1 MELIKSAFKLLG
13 KIFKSTVG
21 KVILGIAGAV
31 GTGAAAHGTVKAVKA
46 HKKNK
51 LATAIRDKYL
61 EKYENSLQ
69 KTNEV
74 LASLGKKEEEVING
88 FAEFSDVYERIHSR
102 PEFKE
107 IKKDGIDLP
116 NVSLDEL
123 KVLPNQWE
131 LVAQGTVGGMGGAA
145 VGLALCGFNI
155 FALGPAAFLGG
166 ILILKGGKQREEKA
180 AENLRQANKL
190 KSDVNCIVVYHEKI
204 QACSQKLEKSLD
216 SVRSVYNKEFEK
228 MKRLTEKKQDWN
240 EFSSREKRIVQNTVK
255 LVQLLYFICGTKLIV
270 KDGEDESVNDIKV
283 DSTVNKVKQDLKRIK

>member
-1 MELIKSAFKLLG
+1 MVLIKSIFKLIA
-13 KIFKSTVG
+13 KFFKSTAG
-21 KVILGIAGAV
+21 KVILGTAGAV
-31 GTGAAAHGTVKAVKA
+31 GAGAAAYGTEKAVKA
-46 HKKNK
+46 RKKNK

-61 EKYENSLQ
+61 DKYENSLQ
-69 KTNEV
+69 KTNEI

-107 IKKDGIDLP
+107 IKKDGINLP
-116 NVSLDEL
+116 DVSLDEL

-131 LVAQGTVGGMGGAA
+131 LAAQGAVGGMGGGA

-155 FALGPAAFLGG
+155 FALGPAVFLGG
-166 ILILKGGKQREEKA
+166 ILILKGGKQREEQA

-190 KSDVNCIVVYHEKI
+190 KSDVNSIVHYHEKI

-216 SVRSVYNKEFEK
+216 SVRAVYNKEFEK

-240 EFSSREKRIVQNTVK
+240 TYSPREKRIVQNTVK

-270 KDGEDESVNDIKV
+270 KDGEDEFVNDIKV
-283 DSTVNKVKQDLKRIK
+283 DSAVNEVKRVLKRIK